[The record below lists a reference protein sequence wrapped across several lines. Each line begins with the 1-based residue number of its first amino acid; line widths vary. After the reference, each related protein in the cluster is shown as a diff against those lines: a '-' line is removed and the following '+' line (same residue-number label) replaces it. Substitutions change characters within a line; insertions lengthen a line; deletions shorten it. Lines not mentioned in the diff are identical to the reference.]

1 MTTILFF
8 GSQTLEEALWIQQK
22 LVVKGGGSRELS
34 HPGRQRVMKDFLR
47 LLLPSISQT
56 EDGTSGEVIPPIL
69 EIMCSPVK
77 DTSCWPRY
85 AFLIAFFSEPSGGS
99 QRSKA

>member
-22 LVVKGGGSRELS
+22 LVVKRGGSRELS
-34 HPGRQRVMKDFLR
+34 HPGRRRVMMDYLG

-56 EDGTSGEVIPPIL
+56 EDRTSGEGIPPIL

-77 DTSCWPRY
+77 DISCWPRY
-85 AFLIAFFSEPSGGS
+85 ALLIAFF
-99 QRSKA
+99 